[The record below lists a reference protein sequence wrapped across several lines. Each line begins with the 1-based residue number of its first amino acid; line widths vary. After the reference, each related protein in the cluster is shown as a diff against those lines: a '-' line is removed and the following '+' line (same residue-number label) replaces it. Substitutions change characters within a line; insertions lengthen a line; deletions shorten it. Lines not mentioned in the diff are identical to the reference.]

1 MRSILKYAMVGAAL
15 VASSAYADVLLP
27 ATGNGEL
34 TLFVRNNTTGAVYA
48 RGLQVTVNDVLTQA
62 AIQTGAYSGPVD
74 TTANTFKLPTAGIG
88 ADANLTSFLGAGSD
102 FSWTVM
108 AGDSTS
114 TAASTPGNTG
124 GRRYL
129 VTTQLDIAN
138 NVGAI
143 PTNVNLQSLYGN
155 LQGTLSDLNAN
166 LPDAA
171 GSSTKTDGLWGTP
184 GSPYDADQ
192 DWFGAGLSDANAL
205 GSAAHF
211 YLFSSVQGTNA
222 TAARAYQGFDLKL
235 SSTGTLESVSA
246 VTPPPVPLPPA
257 LWLLGSAIVG
267 FTSVARRRKPV
278 ADGMSV
284 SAVLA

>member
-1 MRSILKYAMVGAAL
+1 
-15 VASSAYADVLLP
+15 
-27 ATGNGEL
+27 
-34 TLFVRNNTTGAVYA
+34 
-48 RGLQVTVNDVLTQA
+48 
-62 AIQTGAYSGPVD
+62 
-74 TTANTFKLPTAGIG
+74 
-88 ADANLTSFLGAGSD
+88 
-102 FSWTVM
+102 
-108 AGDSTS
+108 
-114 TAASTPGNTG
+114 
-124 GRRYL
+124 

-138 NVGAI
+138 NVGAL

-222 TAARAYQGFDLKL
+222 TSARAYQGFDLKL
-235 SSTGTLESVSA
+235 SSTGKLESVSA
-246 VTPPPVPLPPA
+246 TPPPVPLPPA

-267 FTSVARRRKPV
+267 VTSVARRRKPA
-278 ADGMSV
+278 ADGVNV
-284 SAVLA
+284 SAVMA